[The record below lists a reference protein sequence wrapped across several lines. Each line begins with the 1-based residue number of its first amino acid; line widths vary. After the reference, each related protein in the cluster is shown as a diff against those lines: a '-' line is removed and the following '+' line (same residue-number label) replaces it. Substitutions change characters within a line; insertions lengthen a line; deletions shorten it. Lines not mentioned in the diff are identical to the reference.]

1 MSVVNWIFKLVST
14 GKITKKPLLIWIDCS
29 YVKMG
34 TVIDSFSLLPINII
48 ISKLILTTYFWW
60 NFIANDE
67 HRHIEISKY
76 IFRLWQFFFQYTR
89 NFNVG
94 WEAFQ
99 LDTFLNFRAKI
110 LYSNPLYYVGITC
123 YTLQFLLY
131 LVTRKILWAVQI
143 IQLLI
148 IQTSPVFRYLV
159 THRVNQK
166 KIMELIYIF

>member
-1 MSVVNWIFKLVST
+1 MKNTDTYEIF
-14 GKITKKPLLIWIDCS
+14 
-29 YVKMG
+29 
-34 TVIDSFSLLPINII
+34 
-48 ISKLILTTYFWW
+48 
-60 NFIANDE
+60 
-67 HRHIEISKY
+67 KY
-76 IFRLWQFFFQYTR
+76 IFCLWQFFFQYTR